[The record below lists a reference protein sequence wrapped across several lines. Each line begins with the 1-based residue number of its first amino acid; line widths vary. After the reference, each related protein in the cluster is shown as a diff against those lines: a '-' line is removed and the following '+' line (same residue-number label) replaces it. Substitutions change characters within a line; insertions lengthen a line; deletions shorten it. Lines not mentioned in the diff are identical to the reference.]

1 MRFDIP
7 RGWRKVSTV
16 KNPRAWWLI
25 AIAVIIVLCYLVP
38 YTILSEVDE
47 WYGSFLFW
55 TLATAIV
62 IGINA
67 IVSSAWRD

>member
-1 MRFDIP
+1 M
-7 RGWRKVSTV
+7 
-16 KNPRAWWLI
+16 KNPRAWWLV
-25 AIAVIIVLCYLVP
+25 AVAVIILACYVVP

-55 TLATAIV
+55 TLASAVV

-67 IVSSAWRD
+67 IVSSEWRD